1 MGFSQS
7 EFDDILYGK
16 IEVGGMMS
24 LRWGELGRVDR
35 KRAIR
40 GGVEV

>member
-1 MGFSQS
+1 
-7 EFDDILYGK
+7 
-16 IEVGGMMS
+16 MMS

-40 GGVEV
+40 GGWKFKLVLRGRGF